1 MKKHISFLLIS
12 LSIILVISYLLWPG
26 NRVAKEDEEYVQN
39 YYHVNLQDEG
49 YWWYRYHGK
58 YVNTKSINDKN
69 VFTFENNDIILFSSN
84 YEVESTSIRIYV
96 SKSEEKLKGVLLKDI
111 DRQDIEKVFGDD
123 VVYEDEIFKVKV
135 YRNISEKLD
144 MFYSPVHI
152 ISLKNK
158 DVNYC
163 FEFYTESQ
171 GMLNYKNNQQEV
183 NMNELNV
190 YLEYVKNT
198 LNN

>member
-1 MKKHISFLLIS
+1 MKKLISFLLIS
-12 LSIILVISYLLWPG
+12 LLTILVISYLFWPG
-26 NRVAKEDEEYVQN
+26 NRVTLEDEEYVQN

-58 YVNTKSINDKN
+58 YTDTKSINDRS
-69 VFTFENNDIILFSSN
+69 VFTFENNDSVLFSSD
-84 YEVESTSIRIYV
+84 YEVGSTSIRIYV

-111 DRQDIEKVFGDD
+111 DRQDIEKVFEND
-123 VVYEDEIFKVKV
+123 VVYKDEIFNVEV

-152 ISLKNK
+152 ISLKYK

-171 GMLNYKNNQQEV
+171 DMLNYKNNQLEV

-190 YLEYVKNT
+190 YLEYVKGT
-198 LNN
+198 LDN